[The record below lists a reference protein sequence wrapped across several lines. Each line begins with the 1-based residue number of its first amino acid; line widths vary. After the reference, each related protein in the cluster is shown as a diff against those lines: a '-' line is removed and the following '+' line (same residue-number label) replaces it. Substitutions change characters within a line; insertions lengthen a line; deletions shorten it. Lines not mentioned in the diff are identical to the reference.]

1 MVGMTT
7 DGKRGLRVLIVRTSA
22 MGDVLHALPAV
33 AALRRL
39 HPEWFIGWVID
50 PRWMPLLESAGCCAE
65 PGVRPERPIVDRV
78 HRVPTQ
84 AWKHRAF
91 TMDTVRGIGQLRR
104 ELSAERYDL
113 CIDMQGLIR
122 SSLVGAVSGSARFV
136 GRSKPRETP
145 ARWFYR
151 ERVATPAAH
160 VIEQGCELVSG
171 AVGEQVL
178 PGTVTLPTDR
188 AAEAWVDAWLE
199 RTLPRDL
206 WDRYAF
212 FAPTAGWG
220 AKAWPKERYG
230 AVAIALAEAGWA
242 TLVNAAP
249 EKNGVADASAGAVVK
264 ESLGCAVAVPS
275 TMAQM
280 VALIRRSS
288 LVVAGDTGPLHLAA
302 ALGKP
307 VVALYGPTDPAR
319 TGPYGT
325 RSRVLRHATS
335 VVDHSR
341 REETEQGLARIA
353 TSEVVAAAL
362 ALLRE
367 S

>member
-1 MVGMTT
+1 LILSSVAMVGMAT
-7 DGKRGLRVLIVRTSA
+7 DGMRGLRVLIVRTSA

-65 PGVRPERPIVDRV
+65 PGVRPERPIVDRI
-78 HRVPTQ
+78 HQVPTQ

-91 TMDTVRGIGQLRR
+91 TMDTVHGIRRLRR

-122 SSLVGAVSGSARFV
+122 SSLVGAVSGAARFV

-145 ARWFYR
+145 ARWLYR
-151 ERVATPAAH
+151 EMVATPSAH

-171 AVGEQVL
+171 AVGEPLL
-178 PGTVTLPTDR
+178 PGRVELPVDM
-188 AAEAWVDAWLE
+188 AAEAWVDDWLE
-199 RTLPRDL
+199 RTLPREL
-206 WDRYAF
+206 WNRFVF
-212 FAPTAGWG
+212 FAVTAGWG

-249 EKNGVADASAGAVVK
+249 DKRGAS
-264 ESLGCAVAVPS
+264 
-275 TMAQM
+275 
-280 VALIRRSS
+280 
-288 LVVAGDTGPLHLAA
+288 DAA
-302 ALGKP
+302 A
-307 VVALYGPTDPAR
+307 A
-319 TGPYGT
+319 
-325 RSRVLRHATS
+325 
-335 VVDHSR
+335 
-341 REETEQGLARIA
+341 
-353 TSEVVAAAL
+353 EVV
-362 ALLRE
+362 
-367 S
+367 

>member
-7 DGKRGLRVLIVRTSA
+7 SGERGLRVLIVRTSA

-33 AALRRL
+33 AALRRQ
-39 HPEWFIGWVID
+39 HPEWFLGWVID
-50 PRWMPLLESAGCCAE
+50 RRWTPLLEAADCGAE
-65 PGVRPERPIVDRV
+65 PGVGPERPIVDRI
-78 HRVPTQ
+78 HQVPTQ

-91 TMDTVRGIGQLRR
+91 TMDTVHGIRRLRR
-104 ELSAERYDL
+104 ELRAERYDL

-122 SSLVGAVSGSARFV
+122 SSLVGAVSGSVRFV
-136 GRSKPRETP
+136 GRTQPRETP
-145 ARWFYR
+145 ARWFYG
-151 ERVATPAAH
+151 ERIATPSAH

-171 AVGEQVL
+171 AIGEQLL
-178 PGTVTLPTDR
+178 PGRVELPVDK

-199 RTLPRDL
+199 RTLPREL
-206 WDRYAF
+206 WSRVVF

-249 EKNGVADASAGAVVK
+249 DRNGVADASAAAVVE

-280 VALIRRSS
+280 IAL
-288 LVVAGDTGPLHLAA
+288 V
-302 ALGKP
+302 
-307 VVALYGPTDPAR
+307 
-319 TGPYGT
+319 
-325 RSRVLRHATS
+325 
-335 VVDHSR
+335 
-341 REETEQGLARIA
+341 
-353 TSEVVAAAL
+353 
-362 ALLRE
+362 
-367 S
+367 

>member
-1 MVGMTT
+1 
-7 DGKRGLRVLIVRTSA
+7 

-50 PRWMPLLESAGCCAE
+50 PRWMPLLESAGCDAE
-65 PGVRPERPIVDRV
+65 PGTRPERPIVDRI

-91 TMDTVRGIGQLRR
+91 TTDTVHGIRRLRR
-104 ELSAERYDL
+104 ELRAERYDL

-122 SSLVGAVSGSARFV
+122 SSLVGAVSGSVRFV

-145 ARWFYR
+145 ARWLYR
-151 ERVATPAAH
+151 ETVATPSVH

-171 AVGEQVL
+171 AIGERLL
-178 PGTVTLPTDR
+178 PGQVTLPVDQ
-188 AAEAWVDAWLE
+188 AAEDWVDAWLE
-199 RTLPRDL
+199 RTLPREL
-206 WDRYAF
+206 WRRFAF

-230 AVAIALAEAGWA
+230 AAAIALAEAGWA

-249 EKNGVADASAGAVVK
+249 EKNGVADASAAAVVQD
-264 ESLGCAVAVPS
+264 SLGCAVAAPS

-280 VALIRRSS
+280 IALIRRSA

-302 ALGKP
+302 ALGRP
-307 VVALYGPTDPAR
+307 VVALFGPTDPAR

-341 REETEQGLARIA
+341 HDQTDQGLARIA
-353 TSEVVAAAL
+353 TGEVVAAAL
-362 ALLRE
+362 ELLRE
-367 S
+367 SEEQAI

>member
-1 MVGMTT
+1 MATGER
-7 DGKRGLRVLIVRTSA
+7 RGLRVLIVRTSA

-39 HPEWFIGWVID
+39 HPEWFLGWVID
-50 PRWMPLLESAGCCAE
+50 PRWMPLLESAGCGTE
-65 PGVRPERPIVDRV
+65 PGVGPERPIVDRV

-91 TMDTVRGIGQLRR
+91 SMETVRGIGRLRR
-104 ELSAERYDL
+104 ELRGEQYDL

-136 GRSKPRETP
+136 GRSRPRETP
-145 ARWFYR
+145 ARWFYG
-151 ERVATPAAH
+151 ERVETPAAH

-171 AVGEQVL
+171 AVGETLVAEK
-178 PGTVTLPTDR
+178 VTLPVDR
-188 AAEAWVDAWLE
+188 TAEAWVDEWLE
-199 RTLPRDL
+199 RTLPREL
-206 WDRYAF
+206 WDRFAF

-249 EKNGVADASAGAVVK
+249 EKNGVADASAAAVVQA
-264 ESLGCAVAVPS
+264 SLGCAVAAPS

-280 VALIRRSS
+280 MALIRRSS

-325 RSRVLRHATS
+325 RSWVLRHATS
-335 VVDHSR
+335 AVDHR
-341 REETEQGLARIA
+341 RNEETEQGLARIA
-353 TSEVVAAAL
+353 TNEVVAAAL
-362 ALLRE
+362 ELLRE
-367 S
+367 L